1 MKLPLIPEYSIE
13 DAKKAWEYA
22 DTFDVID
29 AVFKYNK
36 KYLHW
41 EELKY
46 RELPV
51 DPLYIWI
58 LMKAFRKRDM
68 KYLTFDTIGLKY
80 NLLDDFLEKLH
91 FLDKSAAGSISS
103 GLDSM
108 SRDRDQ
114 FIINSLMEEAIASS
128 QIEGAAVTRKIA
140 KKMLREK
147 RKPVNKDE
155 RMILNNYITMKE
167 IIKIKNQDLTPEL
180 ILKIHTTITRDTLDD
195 PKDEGRLR
203 DNNEIRVFDLRGN
216 ILHTPPDFK
225 LIEELI
231 EKFCEFANSD
241 DEQFIHPVIKGIILH
256 FLIGYIHPFND
267 GNGRCARSIFYWYML
282 RKDYWLF
289 EYMAVSRA
297 IKDSKGQYK
306 MAYQYTES
314 DENDLTYFIRYNLAA
329 VKTAVDNILKYIEK
343 KQRESR
349 HGLKIL
355 QDSDGLNLR
364 QAEIIKSLI
373 KSPDKPIT
381 IKEIVETYHV
391 AYATARNDLFH
402 LEKSGY
408 LLKQKSGKEYIFIFR
423 GLKKE

>member
-46 RELPV
+46 RELPA

-68 KYLTFDTIGLKY
+68 KYLTFDTIDLKY
-80 NLLDDFLEKLH
+80 DLLDDFLEKLH

-103 GLDSM
+103 GLDSI

-128 QIEGAAVTRKIA
+128 QIEGATVTRKIA
-140 KKMLREK
+140 KRMLREK

-180 ILKIHTTITRDTLDD
+180 ILKIHTTITSDTLDD

-289 EYMAVSRA
+289 KYMAVSRA

>member
-46 RELPV
+46 RELPA

-68 KYLTFDTIGLKY
+68 KYLTFDTIDLKY
-80 NLLDDFLEKLH
+80 DLLDDFLEKLH

-103 GLDSM
+103 GLDSI

-128 QIEGAAVTRKIA
+128 QIEGATVTRKIA
-140 KKMLREK
+140 KRMLREK

-180 ILKIHTTITRDTLDD
+180 ILKIHTTITSDTLDD